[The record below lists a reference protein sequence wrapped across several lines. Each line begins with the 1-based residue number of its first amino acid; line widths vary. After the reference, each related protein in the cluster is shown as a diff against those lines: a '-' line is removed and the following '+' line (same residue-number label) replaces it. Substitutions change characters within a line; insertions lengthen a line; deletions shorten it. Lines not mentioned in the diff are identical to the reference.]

1 MEEKWIGAGQSISQ
15 ACNYAVRFPGRLTPT
30 SYERASTLPNSSDTL
45 LGMKHYDEPARLR
58 LGLAVSRARHAAG
71 YADTG
76 KWADAIKRSTRVALG
91 VERGEQAGVNTYS
104 AIEDALGWLRGT
116 CYRILGGLDPDE
128 VIGQGTVGGDAQD
141 ARRGTEDHVNAP
153 GETVESGITNEDLLR
168 EIVRSR
174 AEFDQIRAEVR
185 DDIESL
191 SQRVA
196 RLEQRGS

>member
-1 MEEKWIGAGQSISQ
+1 
-15 ACNYAVRFPGRLTPT
+15 
-30 SYERASTLPNSSDTL
+30 
-45 LGMKHYDEPARLR
+45 MKHYDEPARMR

-116 CYRILGGLDPDE
+116 CYRILAGLDPDE
-128 VIGQGTVGGDAQD
+128 VLRGTVGGDAQN
-141 ARRGTEDHVNAP
+141 AGRGTEDHVNAP
-153 GETVESGITNEDLLR
+153 GDTVEAGITNEDLLR

-174 AEFDQIRAEVR
+174 AEFDQIRAEVASVS
-185 DDIESL
+185 E
-191 SQRVA
+191 RVA
-196 RLEQRGS
+196 RLERGGS